1 MLGIN
6 DFGLFV
12 VSGLMLSIIPGP
24 DSLYVIGRGASQGFK
39 SGSIAALGIGS
50 GTLVHIL
57 AAAFGLSAI
66 LAASSIAFTI
76 VKYIGAIYL
85 IYMAYTMLMNKG
97 DANDGCTYL
106 CQSVPLKKVFYQGF
120 LTNILNPKVA
130 LFFLAFVPQFIGA
143 EASNKILSFI
153 VLGLVFNINAI
164 LWCHVLAWFS
174 SFSSKKIKKNESV
187 VKWLNRVSGGIFAYF
202 GLRLAL
208 SE

>member
-97 DANDGCTYL
+97 DANDSCTYL

-130 LFFLAFVPQFIGA
+130 LFFLAFVPQFIDS